1 MYAHA
6 VTLYRGV
13 TYARRAAGRLPARR
27 RAETTY
33 MDFNVTP
40 HPDDM
45 NLQGGQFPTL
55 SGHPSSLL
63 QFPGFSDRDDLYSG
77 GNWGVAV
84 RHGNQYPVLDGYPSH
99 ELPLPGAHLSPGLN
113 VGHGNQYPVLDGY
126 PSHELPLPGAHLSP
140 ELNVPHWGQRSGF
153 DGNHLLFT
161 PISQHTD
168 FGRDPTPVRREEV
181 GRFSPLR
188 PLDDGY
194 RLFSDSPP
202 YQQPIVIPETA
213 KAFDTSLL
221 DADRHIESYLQLR
234 DYNMDNI

>member
-84 RHGNQYPVLDGYPSH
+84 R
-99 ELPLPGAHLSPGLN
+99 
-113 VGHGNQYPVLDGY
+113 HGNQYPVLDGY